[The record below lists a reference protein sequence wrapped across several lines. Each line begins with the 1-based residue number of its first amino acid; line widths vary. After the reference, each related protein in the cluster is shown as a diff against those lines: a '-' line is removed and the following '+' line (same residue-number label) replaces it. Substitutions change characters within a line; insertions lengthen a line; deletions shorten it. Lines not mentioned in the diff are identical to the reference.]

1 MKPQHQAIAAG
12 LALTLAFG
20 TAATPSTLFANTD
33 TDSEDA
39 LVAAEGASADG
50 TGTGEGEASEELP
63 APGDFDRADAYVD
76 DPAATAEAQGMPS
89 IMMLSVNSLMASRAM
104 SISPNSL
111 SSEMKYFAENESGS
125 NYDQGFSY
133 YDGYNAMGFYQFDR
147 RYSLVEFME
156 ACYAYDSDT
165 YAMFAPVIER
175 GNELRSG
182 DIYDSSTKRLTEI
195 GQLAQDAWHAAH
207 AANPSEFSALQDDF
221 AYQEYYL
228 PVERI
233 LRNTFGVD
241 ISGRADCVKG
251 LAWGMC
257 NLFGS
262 GGCQKYF
269 KLAELTDDMTDREFV
284 NALCDAVVENVGG
297 QWAASYRARYERER
311 ATCLEYIAEDE
322 AQADKP
328 EEGGEQPGDGNQEP
342 GDGNQDADNGDQDA
356 GDSNQEPEDEGDQPG
371 DEGGEQPDGSGGD
384 EPAGDGPSSD
394 DGSTPK
400 PVPPADDAVTGGTTD
415 NGAGSDNESGDNA
428 DNGSG
433 GNADNGSGSNNG
445 NGSDDGAGGDSDN
458 GDDSGAEGNTGNSGP
473 GSEGG
478 SGSGNGASN
487 NGSGADDDSN
497 GGSGSDG
504 ATDSADDNAD
514 STGGASTE
522 GSASAGEENTS
533 TSTQEKTETDE
544 STANDVSTSDE
555 QGKDSGSGASTS
567 DGQKDEDAERT
578 KKDER
583 AATADEREKLPA
595 TADAASI
602 GLAVSA
608 GLSAIGAGAVV
619 AGKKGRGT
627 RVPFEDGFRE

>member
-39 LVAAEGASADG
+39 LVAAEGTSADG
-50 TGTGEGEASEELP
+50 TGTGEDEASEELP

-76 DPAATAEAQGMPS
+76 DPAARAEAQGMPS

-156 ACYAYDSDT
+156 ACYAYDPDT

-195 GQLAQDAWHAAH
+195 GQLAQDAWHAAY

-269 KLAELTDDMTDREFV
+269 RLAELTDDMSDREFV

-328 EEGGEQPGDGNQEP
+328 EEGGEQPGDGNQDADGGDQKP
-342 GDGNQDADNGDQDA
+342 GDGNQDADDG
-356 GDSNQEPEDEGDQPG
+356 NQKPG
-371 DEGGEQPDGSGGD
+371 DEGEQPGDGDGEQPDGSESD
-384 EPAGDGPSSD
+384 EPAGNGPSSD
-394 DGSTPK
+394 DGSAPK
-400 PVPPADDAVTGGTTD
+400 PVPPANDAVTGGTTD

-433 GNADNGSGSNNG
+433 GNADNGSGSNSDNGSDSGSGNDSDNGTEGNIG
-445 NGSDDGAGGDSDN
+445 NGSSGSEDGSGAGNGANNNGSGTGGDSD
-458 GDDSGAEGNTGNSGP
+458 
-473 GSEGG
+473 
-478 SGSGNGASN
+478 
-487 NGSGADDDSN
+487 
-497 GGSGSDG
+497 GGSGSDN
-504 ATDSADDNAD
+504 AAD
-514 STGGASTE
+514 STDDSSDSDAGSADGTSTE
-522 GSASAGEENTS
+522 GSSSADDEDASTSTLEKIETDDPAANDTS
-533 TSTQEKTETDE
+533 TSE
-544 STANDVSTSDE
+544 E
-555 QGKDSGSGASTS
+555 QKG
-567 DGQKDEDAERT
+567 EDAGRA
-578 KKDER
+578 KKDEH